1 MKILHVTPHL
11 GGGVGKAH
19 AALSAEWPAEFTHTF
34 LLLEPPRERRY
45 ADAIAARSA
54 DVHVATDLNEVVRCA
69 AAADI
74 VQFEFWNHP
83 RMFECLGRADFPA
96 MRSVFWS
103 HISGLFGPAIPPA
116 LIAETDRFVVTTPAS
131 LALPA
136 LAALPPGR
144 GTAINSG
151 FGFAETPARKPSNV
165 PRIAYLGTVDCVKMH
180 PGFFDAI
187 DALDR
192 DVDVSIWGAPSVGAM
207 AAALGMKH
215 PQRLRFQGQT
225 DRPDEALK
233 QADIFFYPLRHEH
246 YGTAEN
252 ALVEAMSLGLVPVV
266 LGNPAETAIVT
277 HGETGLVGQTIDQC
291 PALLQNLLDK
301 PGLLR
306 PLSKNAAAHIA
317 ATRAPARSADAF
329 GVLWRALAEEAPRH
343 PDFRGAVG
351 ATPADWFLATQQH
364 PRDMRSPPIV
374 PDLVAA
380 KGTLSHFEQAFAGD
394 ASLARLR
401 RNALAG

>member
-1 MKILHVTPHL
+1 MKILHVAPHL

-19 AALSAEWPAEFTHTF
+19 AALSAEWPAEFSHTF
-34 LLLEPPRERRY
+34 LLLEAPRDRRY
-45 ADAIAARSA
+45 ADAIAARGA
-54 DVHVATDLNEVVRCA
+54 DVRVAADLNEVVRCA

-83 RMFECLGRADFPA
+83 RLFECLAHADFPA
-96 MRSVFWS
+96 MQSVFWS

-116 LIAETDRFVVTTPAS
+116 LAAEAGRFVVTTAAS

-136 LAALPPGR
+136 LATLPPGR
-144 GTAINSG
+144 ATAINSG
-151 FGFAETPARKPSNV
+151 FGFAKTPARMPNAV
-165 PRIAYLGTVDCVKMH
+165 PRIAYLGTVDFVKMH
-180 PGFFDAI
+180 PGFFDAL

-192 DVDVSIWGAPSVGAM
+192 DVDVAIWGAPSVGAM

-215 PQRLRFQGQT
+215 PERLRFHGQT
-225 DRPDEALK
+225 HRPNEALA
-233 QADIFFYPLRHEH
+233 QADIFFYPLQHEH

-266 LGNPAETAIVT
+266 LGNPAESAIVT
-277 HGETGLVGQTIDQC
+277 DGETGLVAQTIDQC
-291 PALLQNLLDK
+291 PALLEALLDN

-306 PLSKNAAAHIA
+306 RLSKNAAAHVA
-317 ATRAPARSADAF
+317 ATRTPARSADAF
-329 GVLWRALAEEAPRH
+329 GVLWRALAEETPRH

-351 ATPADWFLATQQH
+351 ATPADWFHATQQH

-374 PDLVAA
+374 PDLIAA
-380 KGTLSHFEQAFAGD
+380 KGTLSHFEKAFAGD

-401 RNALAG
+401 GRAGVR